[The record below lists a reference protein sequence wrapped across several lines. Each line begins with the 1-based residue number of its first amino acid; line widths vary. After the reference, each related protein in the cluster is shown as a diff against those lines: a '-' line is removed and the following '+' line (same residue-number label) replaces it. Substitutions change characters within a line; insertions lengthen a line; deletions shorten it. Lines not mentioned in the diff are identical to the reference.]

1 MDMNNAEQSGIRSIL
16 ALIMGKPVFDLLSG
30 IGLKMVEG
38 MGIFQIFIENSF
50 MVLSIY

>member
-38 MGIFQIFIENSF
+38 MGIFRYSSKNIFK
-50 MVLSIY
+50 VLSIY